1 MKLTILMAQTADGK
15 IAKASDHPAN
25 WTSKEDKAF
34 FVEETKKHGVII
46 MGANTYKTI
55 GRPLPG
61 RLNVVLA
68 SKDRRTFEEISG
80 NWNILMANPQILCEN
95 SPTED
100 SPARFLVAER
110 TRMPCSSK
118 RGLWKKFY
126 SRLRQNF
133 WQGDFFAD
141 GLDSDID
148 LQLMDVRR
156 LGTNTV
162 LLHYKFSSISAIPH
176 VMVTEKR
183 ASVGRR

>member
-80 NWNILMANPQILCEN
+80 QLEYFDGEPADIVRELSHRGFASAILGGGAYTNAMFLKAGLVEEILLTVEAKIFGKGI
-95 SPTED
+95 S
-100 SPARFLVAER
+100 
-110 TRMPCSSK
+110 
-118 RGLWKKFY
+118 
-126 SRLRQNF
+126 
-133 WQGDFFAD
+133 FAD

-162 LLHYKFSSISAIPH
+162 LLHYKIQQY
-176 VMVTEKR
+176 
-183 ASVGRR
+183 